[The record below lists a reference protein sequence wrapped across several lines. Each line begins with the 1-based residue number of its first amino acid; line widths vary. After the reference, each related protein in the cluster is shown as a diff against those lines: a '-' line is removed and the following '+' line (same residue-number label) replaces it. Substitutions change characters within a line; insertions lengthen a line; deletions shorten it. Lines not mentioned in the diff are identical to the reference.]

1 MIKATQS
8 EARTPA
14 SADGEQKQ
22 LTCWNKDAQA
32 QCLRVELSDE
42 RSFIFPYTHLTFA
55 SMKREGGRDILAVS
69 FATHDLRIIGRNFRE
84 LGIALQKLAVDWIRP
99 APARYTALA
108 ANEAVF
114 IEKIEIEEVSE
125 ESSGRESGR

>member
-14 SADGEQKQ
+14 STDGEQKQ

-42 RSFIFPYTHLTFA
+42 RAFIFPYTHLTFA
-55 SMKREGGRDILAVS
+55 SMEREEGRDVLTAS
-69 FATHDLRIIGRNFRE
+69 FATHDVRIVGKNLRE
-84 LGIALQKLAVDWIRP
+84 LCMALQKLAVDWIRP
-99 APARYTALA
+99 APARYAALA
-108 ANEAVF
+108 ASEAVF
-114 IEKIEIEEVSE
+114 IEKIEIAEVGE
-125 ESSGRESGR
+125 ESS

>member
-14 SADGEQKQ
+14 IAGGEQKQ

-55 SMKREGGRDILAVS
+55 STEREEGRDVLAVS
-69 FATHDLRIIGRNFRE
+69 FTTHDLRIVGRNLRE
-84 LGIALQKLAVDWIRP
+84 LGIALQKLAVDWIRL
-99 APARYTALA
+99 APARYAALA

-114 IEKIEIEEVSE
+114 IEEIEVKEVEDSSE
-125 ESSGRESGR
+125 RESGQ

>member
-8 EARTPA
+8 EARIPA

-32 QCLRVELSDE
+32 QCLRVELSDD

-55 SMKREGGRDILAVS
+55 KMEREEGRDVLTAS
-69 FATHDLRIIGRNFRE
+69 FTTHDLCIVGKNLRE

-99 APARYTALA
+99 VPARYAPLA

-114 IEKIEIEEVSE
+114 IEKIEIGEVGE
-125 ESSGRESGR
+125 ESSERESGR